1 MLSWRKKQHG
11 VSLIEILIGLSIS
24 MIIAVAVLGI
34 FTNTI
39 DGSQRILYSGK
50 LERDLNAIM
59 DSIVAD
65 VQRTGYWA
73 NATSSSTNP
82 FYASGTDITTNVAAN
97 CVTFAYDRNNDGSVS
112 DSDQF
117 GYRLGTSAIQFRP
130 TGSTFACSA
139 AAGNWVDFT
148 DPNTIII
155 TAFTTTLNN
164 IPVDIDG
171 SGSGTDATYYRTLT
185 LTLSAYLKNDS
196 TTTKTITRT
205 IKLYN
210 NKYSSTG

>member
-1 MLSWRKKQHG
+1 MLTRKKQRG
-11 VSLIEILIGLSIS
+11 VSLVEILIGLSIS

-34 FTNTI
+34 FTNAI
-39 DGSQRILYSGK
+39 DGSQRILGTGK

-65 VQRTGYWA
+65 VQRTGYWS

-97 CVTFAYDRNNDGSVS
+97 CITFAYDRSQTGAVS
-112 DSDQF
+112 DSNKF

-139 AAGNWVDFT
+139 AASNWVDFT
-148 DPNTIII
+148 DPNTIVI
-155 TAFTTTLNN
+155 TAFTTSLNTIAVN
-164 IPVDIDG
+164 P
-171 SGSGTDATYYRTLT
+171 SSGTDTTSYRTLT
-185 LTLSAYLKNDS
+185 LTISAYLKNAS

-210 NKYSSTG
+210 NKYSP